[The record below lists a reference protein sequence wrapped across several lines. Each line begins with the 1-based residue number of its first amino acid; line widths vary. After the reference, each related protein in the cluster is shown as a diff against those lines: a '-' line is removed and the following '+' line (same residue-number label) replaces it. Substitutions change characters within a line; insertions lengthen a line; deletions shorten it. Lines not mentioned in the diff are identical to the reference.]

1 MQTSQNLD
9 SMLVPGLIS
18 GSRVDN
24 VAVCASIVNLL
35 ALLGRKILY
44 DSQLIAKQE
53 QLFSQQ
59 LWSISGGLLQ
69 LQTRGASPGYKVSAS
84 SEISF
89 LSFDFYRVDSTS
101 QRGSNFWIFSSAAAR
116 AELGANFS
124 ISKNVV
130 SDTTLLDVI
139 VAVQE
144 FAWKTSD
151 PNYVLSGGSG
161 SVSASKKFNI
171 VGAVYGL
178 KIVDVNKRNVVL
190 ESLTS
195 CMNLSVTFDSLKVR
209 QWVPQQRFAKVS
221 IASYNASSMMY
232 SDDNCKTIAVGP
244 DHVQSC
250 CKTAS
255 QFAVK
260 LTPDATIC
268 SDGFADIADG
278 ESCDDGNLIDGDGCD
293 KKCAIE
299 QFYKCEQL
307 IPNVCTIV
315 PTNVSAN
322 CIPPRTC
329 NGHGF
334 YKGGSACVCEPA
346 YFRSDCSLKLAP
358 ILSPSLLQNGASIM
372 LAPGLNLT
380 VTSANI
386 ANPVTIAAFNDS
398 DVAERAPLGEIS
410 GSFET
415 LRSTQMQFEFNPSI
429 ELKFATISLKLDVSG
444 FIRWVGSPMLV
455 NSNYSLYC
463 RKPGACLWTQMR
475 SKITSQGVMQVT
487 ISSSDI
493 PVLQRCAIFEYFPV
507 PPIPGP
513 VDNTSLLVAY
523 IGSGVAVL
531 AIIAFFVRRKYKQV
545 QTAKEMAKADSLAN
559 SDREVQAKVA
569 PPTASLS
576 PFASADAQDRQ
587 QIQSSPRELG
597 EVDLMGVDFDL
608 LDDSVL
614 ASLGIEGLSS
624 TRLPISPIPSTR
636 SMSISPSSGV
646 KDSLR
651 PISPPAIPRT
661 PDGRRRPKVKG
672 GLTPQSQRQSLDP
685 SSATQSTLQESLRAA
700 KSLSPKERLTSK
712 LFAQSLSPMARKESP
727 RRSGKSISATADLE
741 PARASTG
748 SRVKI
753 TGISPPPSVSA
764 SAAAATTASAV
775 SRVQRTKVLHDADD
789 DSSSPRGRPVLSDIS
804 PVTSPVRMA
813 GAASSLAPASTIR
826 GINFKATDIFQA
838 ADAVD
843 IDKKSASR
851 FDFFSIKASLIL
863 TFCSLSPDQQPQ
875 IAEQRAKRSLIA
887 ALPKPRGGAA
897 SVLPLRAAS
906 APRRSSTPIQSHAG
920 PPLGQIVRT
929 LSPPPSAVVMPSVSR
944 FMSGTAASKGKSKRK
959 E

>member
-1 MQTSQNLD
+1 
-9 SMLVPGLIS
+9 
-18 GSRVDN
+18 
-24 VAVCASIVNLL
+24 
-35 ALLGRKILY
+35 
-44 DSQLIAKQE
+44 
-53 QLFSQQ
+53 
-59 LWSISGGLLQ
+59 
-69 LQTRGASPGYKVSAS
+69 
-84 SEISF
+84 
-89 LSFDFYRVDSTS
+89 
-101 QRGSNFWIFSSAAAR
+101 
-116 AELGANFS
+116 
-124 ISKNVV
+124 
-130 SDTTLLDVI
+130 
-139 VAVQE
+139 
-144 FAWKTSD
+144 
-151 PNYVLSGGSG
+151 
-161 SVSASKKFNI
+161 
-171 VGAVYGL
+171 
-178 KIVDVNKRNVVL
+178 
-190 ESLTS
+190 
-195 CMNLSVTFDSLKVR
+195 
-209 QWVPQQRFAKVS
+209 
-221 IASYNASSMMY
+221 
-232 SDDNCKTIAVGP
+232 
-244 DHVQSC
+244 
-250 CKTAS
+250 
-255 QFAVK
+255 
-260 LTPDATIC
+260 
-268 SDGFADIADG
+268 
-278 ESCDDGNLIDGDGCD
+278 
-293 KKCAIE
+293 
-299 QFYKCEQL
+299 
-307 IPNVCTIV
+307 
-315 PTNVSAN
+315 
-322 CIPPRTC
+322 
-329 NGHGF
+329 
-334 YKGGSACVCEPA
+334 
-346 YFRSDCSLKLAP
+346 
-358 ILSPSLLQNGASIM
+358 
-372 LAPGLNLT
+372 
-380 VTSANI
+380 
-386 ANPVTIAAFNDS
+386 
-398 DVAERAPLGEIS
+398 
-410 GSFET
+410 
-415 LRSTQMQFEFNPSI
+415 
-429 ELKFATISLKLDVSG
+429 
-444 FIRWVGSPMLV
+444 
-455 NSNYSLYC
+455 
-463 RKPGACLWTQMR
+463 MR

-487 ISSSDI
+487 MSSSDI

-753 TGISPPPSVSA
+753 TGISPPPRVSA

-804 PVTSPVRMA
+804 PVTSPVRMF

-826 GINFKATDIFQA
+826 GSNFKATDIFQA
-838 ADAVD
+838 ADAVN
-843 IDKKSASR
+843 IDKKFASR
-851 FDFFSIKASLIL
+851 FDSHSKNRRFRSGEFNWFGGIEGFGRRVLHPAAVI
-863 TFCSLSPDQQPQ
+863 PDH
-875 IAEQRAKRSLIA
+875 IR
-887 ALPKPRGGAA
+887 
-897 SVLPLRAAS
+897 V
-906 APRRSSTPIQSHAG
+906 
-920 PPLGQIVRT
+920 GQE
-929 LSPPPSAVVMPSVSR
+929 
-944 FMSGTAASKGKSKRK
+944 G
-959 E
+959 